1 MIDQDGHMRVNDLQV
16 VYEPDQLSDYRRMV
30 SSAVVSERSAVF
42 GNGTL
47 AHARIVIETLF
58 RSARELVQ
66 LMADHQSDDI
76 YSDPRVRD
84 EVVDFLARGGR
95 MEIIRELHHDS
106 TNDEIFWKLV
116 QGKSNV
122 VIRDLPETL
131 QKVMRY
137 HLLIADRKSVRVE
150 DDRELRKAIVGFNDN
165 GLASSS
171 IELFDS
177 IWKRCA
183 APAGSLEVA

>member
-1 MIDQDGHMRVNDLQV
+1 MTDENGRMRLNDVQV
-16 VYEPDQLSDYRRMV
+16 ICEPDELVDYRRMV
-30 SSAVVSERSAVF
+30 GSAAVSERSSVL

-58 RSARELVQ
+58 RAARETVQ

-95 MEIIRELHHDS
+95 MQIIRELHHDAS
-106 TNDEIFWKLV
+106 NHEVFWKLV
-116 QGKSNV
+116 EGKGNV
-122 VIRDLPETL
+122 EIRDLPETL
-131 QKVMRY
+131 HKVMRF
-137 HLLIADRKSVRVE
+137 HLLIADKKNVRVE
-150 DDRELRKAIVGFNDN
+150 DDRELRKAIVGFNDC

-177 IWKRCA
+177 IWRRCLSNV
-183 APAGSLEVA
+183 GSREFA